1 MVKMPIFQEFF
12 GHISWAFWS
21 LFHYMYLGRSGECKT
36 AAVSD
41 WSNSQ
46 CRGRNSWPWSRGYL
60 HTRSCRLHQYG
71 SQKPDKP
78 LPVSTQ
84 VFHEFHL
91 QIFLVL
97 IPGCFRANIE
107 VKEWGRH
114 GINASNQKQ
123 KVGILKQKYFEVWS
137 KIKLDV
143 GIHVLLQTTTAKR
156 HEMSCSGPSQPV
168 QSHNDKFRPC

>member
-1 MVKMPIFQEFF
+1 M
-12 GHISWAFWS
+12 H
-21 LFHYMYLGRSGECKT
+21 LGRSGECET

-46 CRGRNSWPWSRGYL
+46 CRGRNSWPWSWGHL

-71 SQKPDKP
+71 SQKPDQP

-84 VFHEFHL
+84 VFHNFHL

-143 GIHVLLQTTTAKR
+143 RDACVASDNNSHASWNVMFRSFSA
-156 HEMSCSGPSQPV
+156 CSIISW
-168 QSHNDKFRPC
+168 